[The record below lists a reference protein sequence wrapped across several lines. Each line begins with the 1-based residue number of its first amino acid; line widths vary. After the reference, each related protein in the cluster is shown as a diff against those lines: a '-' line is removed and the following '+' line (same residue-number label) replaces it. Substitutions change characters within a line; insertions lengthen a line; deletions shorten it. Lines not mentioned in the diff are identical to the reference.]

1 MAKATKTTQK
11 AVKANFHDQLIL
23 SKWSWAKFNP
33 NYLQAM
39 RDSLD
44 HPQFEGIETEGQEAG
59 QTKFFVELTR
69 DLVGKHHIDTDTL
82 RRYDLNIVK
91 HWESI
96 SLKRNEIE
104 GQVLNLKYFQYLSL
118 LFTELYLDQYFNH
131 QQTMLDELNHAVAE
145 FNQAQKAMSEQ
156 FQPYEADDLNKIA
169 FWNATGSG
177 KTLLMH
183 VNILQFLDYY
193 QASHGGNSYP
203 EQIILLTPNEGLS
216 QQHLKEFRDSGLHAT
231 FFDKQKSFSG
241 LYRNE
246 IQIIDINKLAEKDGD
261 KTVAVE
267 TLEGKNLVLIDE
279 GHRGTSSAGVWME
292 RRDVLTRNGFSFE
305 YSATFGQA
313 VSKAENVYKR
323 FEDVKKQ
330 KAKMLFNGTTFSK
343 LSDAQLEQVQLDDL
357 EKQKFRR
364 EALREVYAKS
374 ILFDYSYRYF
384 YADGYGKEV
393 SILNM
398 KDYQAEDERNLYL
411 TACLLGFYQ
420 QQYLFEKNKTKL
432 AQFNIEK
439 PLWVFVGNKVNDD
452 DSDILA
458 IVKFLSEF
466 LDPQNKAKIM
476 GWLTDL
482 IRNTSRLVDANG
494 HNIFTNRFIALHG
507 QEPEQL
513 YQEILKH
520 FFNTTAN
527 LRLNVIRITANK
539 GELRLQVGENT
550 PFAVI
555 NVGDEKG
562 LYDMCLENEKTHYL
576 NARTDDFSPSLF
588 PTLNDDDSQTHL
600 LVGSRKFTEG
610 WSSWRVSTMGLLN
623 MGTGEGAQIIQ
634 LFGRGVRLKGENFSL
649 KRTPREIC
657 QKAEHKGLHLDLM
670 QTLNIFGLRANYMEQ
685 FKAYLED
692 EGIIL
697 NQDLVTLDFPTNK
710 IHATRLKTLV
720 LKDGYKD
727 NQANGFK
734 AQRKLSM
741 FEIPKEFEG
750 KIKQPHVVLDLYPR
764 LQALHTDK
772 SKLNTAESVDKRQT
786 HDISRDIM
794 CLFDFDDI
802 YLQLQQYKFQRGYH
816 NLRLY
821 IEGLRE
827 FCGRDMSLKQN
838 DWYTLK
844 VDASELSNDMKG
856 IQKQQGILIE
866 LLKAYMD
873 KFYNALKNAYEGQF
887 YEVKEFDLNDD
898 VLPIDIC
905 KQYTLT
911 AKPDRN
917 EDAEL
922 AFERLVELKEL
933 VAKGDVEKL
942 APWKQDG
949 SFRAITFD
957 RHLFYPLFDKTDE
970 SLPFTWSPMLFDYTK
985 GTQSSEVK
993 FVMDLQAY
1001 INQAKHVEELKNYSL
1016 YLLRNADSKYKGLGF
1031 ALAGN
1036 FYPDFLLWLVHKET
1050 GMQYLTLVDPK
1061 GLRNMDHDHAKIKLH
1076 QEIKSIEAKV
1086 GDPNLVLNSF
1096 ILSITPMK
1104 DIINNS
1110 LTQEEYAE
1118 RNVLFMVG
1126 DDRTYLD
1133 QLFAKILEQQ
1143 MKFAA

>member
-1 MAKATKTTQK
+1 MAKSPKTIQK
-11 AVKANFHDQLIL
+11 PVKANFHDQLIL
-23 SKWSWAKFNP
+23 KNWLWSKFNP

-39 RDSLD
+39 REMLD
-44 HPQFEGIETEGQEAG
+44 HPQFEGVETDGSEAG

-69 DLVGKHHIDTDTL
+69 DLHDKHQLDVDTL

-96 SLKRNEIE
+96 TLKRNEIE
-104 GQVLNLKYFQYLSL
+104 GQILNLKYFQYLSL
-118 LFTELYLDQYFNH
+118 LFTEVYLDQYFNH
-131 QQTMLDELNHAVAE
+131 QQNMLDELNNAVAE
-145 FNQAQKAMSEQ
+145 FNTAQKSATDQ
-156 FQPYEADDLNKIA
+156 FQPYDADDLNKVA

-183 VNILQFLDYY
+183 VNILQYLDYY
-193 QASHGGNSYP
+193 QASHGGSSYP

-216 QQHLKEFRDSGLHAT
+216 AQHLKEFRDSGLHAT
-231 FFDKQKSFSG
+231 YFDKQKSFNG

-323 FEDVKKQ
+323 FEEAKKK
-330 KAKMLFNGTTFSK
+330 KAKMLFSTTTLSK
-343 LSDAQLEQVQLDDL
+343 LTEAQLSQIELNEL

-384 YADGYGKEV
+384 YSDGYGKEV

-398 KDYQAEDERNLYL
+398 KDYQDDDDRNLYL

-420 QQYLFEKNKTKL
+420 QQYLFEKNRARL
-432 AQFNIEK
+432 AEFNIEK

-452 DSDILA
+452 DSDILT
-458 IVKFLSEF
+458 IVKFMAEF
-466 LDPQNKAKIM
+466 LDPRNKPKLLS
-476 GWLTDL
+476 WLTDL
-482 IRNTSRLVDANG
+482 IRNTSRLVDAKGN
-494 HNIFTNRFIALHG
+494 NIFTNRFIALHG

-513 YQEILKH
+513 YQNILKA
-520 FFNTTAN
+520 FFNTTSN
-527 LRLNVIRITANK
+527 LRLNVIRITSNK

-562 LYDMCLENEKTHYL
+562 LYDLCIESEKTHYL

-588 PTLNDDDSQTHL
+588 PTLNNDDSQTHL
-600 LVGSRKFTEG
+600 LIGSRKFTEG

-634 LFGRGVRLKGENFSL
+634 LFGRGVRLKGQDFSL

-710 IHATRLKTLV
+710 IQTTRLKTLV

-750 KIKQPHVVLDLYPR
+750 KIKHPHVVLDLYPR

-772 SKLNTAESVDKRQT
+772 SKLNILDAVDKRQT
-786 HDISRDIM
+786 HNISSDIM

-816 NLRLY
+816 NLRLDVD
-821 IEGLRE
+821 GLQE
-827 FCGRDMSLKQN
+827 FCARDMSLAEN

-844 VDASELSNDMKG
+844 VDASELKHDMQG
-856 IQKQQGILIE
+856 ITKQQSILIE

-873 KFYNALKNAYEGQF
+873 KFYNTIKSAYEGQY
-887 YEVKEFDLNDD
+887 YEVREFDLNDD
-898 VLPIDIC
+898 VLPIEIC

-917 EDAEL
+917 SEAEE
-922 AFERLVELKEL
+922 AFERITVLRDL
-933 VAKGDVEKL
+933 VAKGDVNKIV
-942 APWKQDG
+942 PWQDG

-1001 INQAKHVEELKNYSL
+1001 INNGKHVDELKNYSV

-1076 QEIKSIEAKV
+1076 QEIKHIEARV

-1104 DIINNS
+1104 DIVNNS
-1110 LTQEEYAE
+1110 LSQEEYAE

-1126 DDRTYLD
+1126 DDKTYLD
-1133 QLFAKILEQQ
+1133 QLFSKILEQQ